1 MLVRLLPNWCFFP
14 VSNVGRA
21 WVEKQALDRSS
32 AAADCPTGDN
42 IVAGRAPKKTQLA
55 TDALSSKKV
64 RASSKRNCLAP
75 HLRKEAS
82 VSNLINREG
91 KGC

>member
-32 AAADCPTGDN
+32 AAADCPTGGN
-42 IVAGRAPKKTQLA
+42 IVAGRATEENTACDRRPVVQ
-55 TDALSSKKV
+55 
-64 RASSKRNCLAP
+64 
-75 HLRKEAS
+75 
-82 VSNLINREG
+82 EG
-91 KGC
+91 